1 MSIRVTV
8 NSVPKNRVS
17 INTRKQETVRSVG
30 VGVAQ
35 RLDALTDVVVDEPK
49 NNELLVYDENLGKF
63 VTKDLPSIVGGT
75 F

>member
-17 INTRKQETVRSVG
+17 INTRKQETIRSVG

-35 RLDALTDVVVDEPK
+35 TLAGLTDVNINQPK